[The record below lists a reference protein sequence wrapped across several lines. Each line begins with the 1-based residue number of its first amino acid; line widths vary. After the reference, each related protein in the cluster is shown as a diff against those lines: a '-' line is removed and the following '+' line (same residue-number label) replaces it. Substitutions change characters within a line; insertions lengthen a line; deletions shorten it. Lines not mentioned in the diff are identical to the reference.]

1 MLEETLMITG
11 LYAGLCGLL
20 LVVLYVGVS
29 QRRLATKIGMGAGG
43 DAVLEQRIRAHG
55 NFVESVP
62 IALVLLYLLEQ
73 TGVDPIYIHAF
84 GIALV
89 LSRVGHARGIS
100 TNAGRSAGRFYGSI
114 GTLLVIT
121 VLSVW
126 LLANTVANGVV

>member
-1 MLEETLMITG
+1 MITG

-20 LVVLYVGVS
+20 LVVLYVRVS
-29 QRRLATKIGMGAGG
+29 QRRLATQIGIGAGG

-73 TGVDPIYIHAF
+73 TGVEPIYIHAF

-89 LSRVGHARGIS
+89 LARVGHAKGIS
-100 TNAGRSAGRFYGSI
+100 ATAGRSAGRFYGSI
-114 GTLLVIT
+114 GTLLVIAA
-121 VLSVW
+121 LSVW
-126 LLANTVANGVV
+126 LIVNTVMSH

>member
-1 MLEETLMITG
+1 MITG

-20 LVVLYVGVS
+20 LVVLYVRVS
-29 QRRLATKIGMGAGG
+29 QRRLATQIGIGARG

-73 TGVDPIYIHAF
+73 TGVDPICIHAF

-89 LSRVGHARGIS
+89 LSRVGHAQGIS
-100 TNAGRSAGRFYGSI
+100 ATAGRSAGRFYGSI
-114 GTLLVIT
+114 GTLLVIAA
-121 VLSVW
+121 LSVW
-126 LLANTVANGVV
+126 LVFNTVMRH